1 MGVVKDGRAAAVS
14 AESGRIEAH
23 EASSAAPVIVGKIT
37 AQYGV
42 KGWVKVYSYTRPAE
56 QILGYRRWVLA
67 KRPDADDWQS
77 VRVVS
82 SRRQSQKLLAKLAGV
97 DDRNASAG
105 LAGKWIAIAPSQLA
119 CLPEGEYYW
128 SDLIG
133 LEVVNQDG
141 VALGR
146 VDHLVETGAN
156 DVLVIRRDGEA
167 KERLVPWSPDAII
180 DVDTEGRRIRVGWD
194 ADFD

>member
-1 MGVVKDGRAAAVS
+1 VKDGRAAAAPS
-14 AESGRIEAH
+14 EPGRMQGH
-23 EASSAAPVIVGKIT
+23 EASPAAPVIVGKIT

-56 QILGYRRWVLA
+56 QILDYRQWMLA
-67 KRPDADDWQS
+67 EGPDASGGRCVQ
-77 VRVVS
+77 VVS
-82 SRRQSQKLLAKLAGV
+82 TRRQSQKLLAKLAGV

-119 CLPEGEYYW
+119 CLPQGEYYW

-133 LEVVNQDG
+133 LAVVNQDG
-141 VALGR
+141 IDLGR

>member
-1 MGVVKDGRAAAVS
+1 MEAVKDGHAATGPC
-14 AESGRIEAH
+14 ERGRMDEH
-23 EASSAAPVIVGKIT
+23 EASPAAPVIVGKIT

-56 QILGYRRWVLA
+56 QILGYRRWILA
-67 KRPDADDWQS
+67 EGPEASGGQC

-82 SRRQSQKLLAKLAGV
+82 TRRQSQKLLAKLAGV
-97 DDRNASAG
+97 DDRGASAG
-105 LAGKWIAIAPSQLA
+105 LAGKWVAIAPSQLA
-119 CLPEGEYYW
+119 RLPEGEYYW

-133 LEVVNQDG
+133 LAVINQDG
-141 VALGR
+141 VDLGR

-180 DVDTEGRRIRVGWD
+180 DVDTEGRRIRVRWD

>member
-1 MGVVKDGRAAAVS
+1 MRVVKDGHAAAVS
-14 AESGRIEAH
+14 PEPGRIEAH
-23 EASSAAPVIVGKIT
+23 EASPAAPVIVGKIA

-67 KRPDADDWQS
+67 EGPDASDGRS
-77 VRVVS
+77 VQVVS
-82 SRRQSQKLLAKLAGV
+82 TRRQSQKLLAKLAGV

-105 LAGKWIAIAPSQLA
+105 LAGKWIAIAPWQLA

-133 LEVVNQDG
+133 LAVVNQDG
-141 VALGR
+141 VELGR

-180 DVDTEGRRIRVGWD
+180 DVDTESRRIRVGWD
-194 ADFD
+194 AHFD

>member
-1 MGVVKDGRAAAVS
+1 MGAVKDSRAAAVP
-14 AESGRIEAH
+14 AEPGRIEAH
-23 EASSAAPVIVGKIT
+23 EGSSAAPVIVGKIT

-67 KRPDADDWQS
+67 ERPEAGDWQS

-82 SRRQSQKLLAKLAGV
+82 CRRQSQKLLAKLAGV

-105 LAGKWIAIAPSQLA
+105 LAGKWVAIAPSQLA

-133 LEVVNQDG
+133 LAVVNQDG
-141 VALGR
+141 VELGR

-167 KERLVPWSPDAII
+167 KEHLVPWSPDAII

-194 ADFD
+194 PDFD

>member
-1 MGVVKDGRAAAVS
+1 MGAVKDGHAAA
-14 AESGRIEAH
+14 APPEPGRMGAH
-23 EASSAAPVIVGKIT
+23 EASPAAPVIVGKIT

-42 KGWVKVYSYTRPAE
+42 KGWIKVYSYTRPAE

-67 KRPDADDWQS
+67 ERPDASDWQA

-82 SRRQSQKLLAKLAGV
+82 GRRQSQKLLAKLAGV
-97 DDRNASAG
+97 DDRNTSAG
-105 LAGKWIAIAPSQLA
+105 LAGKWVAIAPSQLS

-133 LEVVNQDG
+133 LAVVNRDG
-141 VALGR
+141 VELGR

-156 DVLVIRRDGEA
+156 DVLVVRRDGEA

>member
-1 MGVVKDGRAAAVS
+1 MD
-14 AESGRIEAH
+14 EH
-23 EASSAAPVIVGKIT
+23 EASPAAPVIVGKIT

-56 QILGYRRWVLA
+56 QILGYRRWILA
-67 KRPDADDWQS
+67 EGPEASGGQC

-82 SRRQSQKLLAKLAGV
+82 TRRQSQKLLAKLAGV
-97 DDRNASAG
+97 DDRGASAG
-105 LAGKWIAIAPSQLA
+105 LAGKWVAIAPSQLA
-119 CLPEGEYYW
+119 RLPEGEYYW

-133 LEVVNQDG
+133 LAVINQDG
-141 VALGR
+141 VDLGR

-180 DVDTEGRRIRVGWD
+180 DVDTEGRRIRVRWD